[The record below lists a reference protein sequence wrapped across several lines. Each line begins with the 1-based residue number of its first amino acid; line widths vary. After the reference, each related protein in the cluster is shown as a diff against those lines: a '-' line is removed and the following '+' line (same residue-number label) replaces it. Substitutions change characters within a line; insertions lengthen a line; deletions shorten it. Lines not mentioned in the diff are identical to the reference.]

1 MPTLYMSIW
10 SVFMIVVLGLGRLR
24 HWGHMLVLALVTAA
38 VVILSQ
44 SLFVQ
49 LSVSAGLDPSHIL
62 VASGDF
68 LHRGVLGWL
77 ALLVMPCGWLGPM
90 IGWSLVNRLYG
101 LRQQRA

>member
-24 HWGHMLVLALVTAA
+24 HWGQMLVLALVTAT

-49 LSVSAGLDPSHIL
+49 LSISAGLDPSHIL

-68 LHRGVLGWL
+68 LRGGVLGWL
-77 ALLVMPCGWLGPM
+77 ALVIMPCGWLGPM
-90 IGWSLVNRLYG
+90 IGWNLVKRFYG
-101 LRQQRA
+101 MREQRV